1 MRHPHPTHPHQFVGT
16 KSFHCSAGLNPS
28 VGVLPGQANLQPGQA
43 NLQPGQANLQLG
55 QANLQLGQANLQLGR
70 IKQNHF
76 MAVLASHHAPLL
88 LNGARYDCSQLFSD
102 SICYSSPSSP
112 CRQLLCAT
120 LQLFAYGRKAKDQE
134 LLIKGNHVKSKYM
147 EDASSF
153 DNTGRTTK
161 VSRVSTIRRIFDL
174 AKHRSKRS
182 ISFPTGIK
190 ICPQESMKQILANL
204 QAYYRLRVCQEAVWE
219 AYRIFLD
226 RIPDTSEYQ
235 NWVSACQK
243 ETYCIFDI
251 GETFINSQELQELL
265 QQRLKHQR
273 FPERKDE
280 ILTEKAIESKKSDE
294 IPMLPTVSAG
304 AASFSPFPFISTPNG
319 SLLNKLF
326 NDTKTPVKDTET
338 EITNIISEGPAEEML
353 EFSVNLA
360 SQKFK
365 AELNDP
371 KSPHYQELATKF
383 QHQMQKIFKTLPG
396 FKEIHVLGFRPKKE
410 RDGSSS
416 TVARQLVIF
425 KRDSSERGRPR
436 GNLSTIHPNEIENAS
451 KPGHLEE
458 EELQESSLTSA
469 GLQQLI
475 TTALEEDKSLQLGTI
490 QFTDEIE
497 KPPESLEHDIQ
508 SVMTATLAEHSLD
521 ATLNLGFTLG
531 HPKSETEDG
540 SEQYL
545 SSEFSTSKTADEALM
560 SPVNLTPPTLLT
572 YESSVFPEAPESG
585 KETEREDTLTDHHSA
600 RIPSPAES
608 TKGSFLIDQEIE
620 EEPITGITEL
630 PLLGFS
636 TEGLSGQG
644 ELSDIMESSG
654 DASAEIIDSLWS
666 LSSASP
672 TQMESLPFFTGW
684 SDFFQPEPGTF
695 SIDQTTLLP
704 VVASPFYD
712 QSVSKTTISLG
723 TSGSSTRIS
732 GTQDSTQE
740 LDRMEEVKV
749 DVDYAFTPEASS
761 VDTTLT
767 TTLKYITTS
776 SMTTSTKG
784 RELVVFF
791 SLRVTNVPF
800 SNDLFN
806 RSSQEYQDLEQQFI
820 QLLLPY
826 LRSNLTGF
834 KHLEILN
841 FRNGSVIVNSKMKFA
856 KSVPYNIT
864 EAVHC
869 VLEEFCSTAT
879 QQLNLHVDSYSLN
892 IEPADQAD
900 PCKFMACDEFSQCIK
915 NEWTKEADCLCKPG
929 YVSQDGLPCQ
939 SLCDTDPGFCA
950 NGGKCELVPGKGA
963 VCRSPDHPLI
973 PELTS

>member
-1 MRHPHPTHPHQFVGT
+1 MGFSPMIASGEKNVG
-16 KSFHCSAGLNPS
+16 K
-28 VGVLPGQANLQPGQA
+28 
-43 NLQPGQANLQLG
+43 
-55 QANLQLGQANLQLGR
+55 
-70 IKQNHF
+70 
-76 MAVLASHHAPLL
+76 
-88 LNGARYDCSQLFSD
+88 
-102 SICYSSPSSP
+102 
-112 CRQLLCAT
+112 
-120 LQLFAYGRKAKDQE
+120 
-134 LLIKGNHVKSKYM
+134 LLIKGNHVKSKSI

-153 DNTGRTTK
+153 DDTRRTTK

-174 AKHRSKRS
+174 AKYRSKRS
-182 ISFPTGIK
+182 LSFPTGIK

-243 ETYCIFDI
+243 ESYCIFDI
-251 GETFINSQELQELL
+251 GETFIHSQELQELL
-265 QQRLKHQR
+265 QERLKYQP

-280 ILTEKAIESKKSDE
+280 ILTEKATENEESDE
-294 IPMLPTVSAG
+294 IPMLPTG
-304 AASFSPFPFISTPNG
+304 AASFSPLAFTSTPNG
-319 SLLNKLF
+319 SLLHTLF
-326 NDTKTPVKDTET
+326 NDTTTPVKDIET
-338 EITNIISEGPAEEML
+338 EITNIISEGPVEEML
-353 EFSVNLA
+353 EISINLA
-360 SQKFK
+360 NQKFK

-371 KSPHYQELATKF
+371 KSPHYQELAAKF

-425 KRDSSERGRPR
+425 KRDSSERGRPSS
-436 GNLSTIHPNEIENAS
+436 NLSTIHPNEIENAS
-451 KPGHLEE
+451 KPGSLKE

-475 TTALEEDKSLQLGTI
+475 TTALEEDKSLELGTI

-497 KPPESLEHDIQ
+497 KPPESLEQDIQ
-508 SVMTATLAEHSLD
+508 SVMDVTLAEHSLD

-531 HPKSETEDG
+531 HPKSETEEV

-545 SSEFSTSKTADEALM
+545 SSEFSTSKTADKALM
-560 SPVNLTPPTLLT
+560 GPVNLTPPNLLT
-572 YESSVFPEAPESG
+572 YEPSVFPGAPESG
-585 KETEREDTLTDHHSA
+585 KETTGEDALTDHHSE
-600 RIPSPAES
+600 RVPSPVES
-608 TKGSFLIDQEIE
+608 TKGHFLIDQEIE

-630 PLLGFS
+630 PLLGFN
-636 TEGLSGQG
+636 TEDLSGQG
-644 ELSDIMESSG
+644 ELPDILESSG
-654 DASAEIIDSLWS
+654 DASAETIDSIS
-666 LSSASP
+666 SPLSSASP

-684 SDFFQPEPGTF
+684 GDFSQPEQPGTF
-695 SIDQTTLLP
+695 PFDQTTRLP

-712 QSVSKTTISLG
+712 QSISKTTISSG
-723 TSGSSTRIS
+723 TSGSSIHIS

-740 LDRMEEVKV
+740 FDRMDEVMV
-749 DVDYAFTPEASS
+749 DVGYAFTPAVSS
-761 VDTTLT
+761 EDTTLT

-784 RELVVFF
+784 KELVVFF

-869 VLEEFCSTAT
+869 VLEEFCSTAA
-879 QQLNLHVDSYSLN
+879 QKRNLHVDSYSLN

-939 SLCDTDPGFCA
+939 SLCDMDPGFCV

-963 VCRSPDHPLI
+963 VCR
-973 PELTS
+973 

>member
-1 MRHPHPTHPHQFVGT
+1 MAASRKQAMASGT
-16 KSFHCSAGLNPS
+16 
-28 VGVLPGQANLQPGQA
+28 QP
-43 NLQPGQANLQLG
+43 
-55 QANLQLGQANLQLGR
+55 
-70 IKQNHF
+70 
-76 MAVLASHHAPLL
+76 
-88 LNGARYDCSQLFSD
+88 
-102 SICYSSPSSP
+102 
-112 CRQLLCAT
+112 
-120 LQLFAYGRKAKDQE
+120 
-134 LLIKGNHVKSKYM
+134 LIKVNHVKSKYM

-153 DNTGRTTK
+153 DNTERTTK

-174 AKHRSKRS
+174 AKHRSRRS
-182 ISFPTGIK
+182 VSFPTGIK

-265 QQRLKHQR
+265 QQRLKHH
-273 FPERKDE
+273 FPERKEE
-280 ILTEKAIESKKSDE
+280 ILTEKAIESKKSEE
-294 IPMLPTVSAG
+294 IPVLPTG
-304 AASFSPFPFISTPNG
+304 AASFSPLPFTSTPNG

-326 NDTKTPVKDTET
+326 NDTKTPVKDIET
-338 EITNIISEGPAEEML
+338 EITNIISEGPLEEML

-360 SQKFK
+360 DQKFK

-371 KSPHYQELATKF
+371 RSPYYQELAGKF

-425 KRDSSERGRPR
+425 KRDRSERGRPS

-451 KPGHLEE
+451 KPGSLEE
-458 EELQESSLTSA
+458 EEPQESSLTSA

-475 TTALEEDKSLQLGTI
+475 TTALEEDKSLELGTI

-497 KPPESLEHDIQ
+497 KPPESLEHDTQ
-508 SVMTATLAEHSLD
+508 SVMTTTLAEHSL
-521 ATLNLGFTLG
+521 
-531 HPKSETEDG
+531 
-540 SEQYL
+540 
-545 SSEFSTSKTADEALM
+545 TADETLV

-572 YESSVFPEAPESG
+572 YEPSVFPEAPESG
-585 KETEREDTLTDHHSA
+585 KETVGEDALTEHHSE
-600 RIPSPAES
+600 RVPSAVES
-608 TKGSFLIDQEIE
+608 TKGPFLIDQEIE
-620 EEPITGITEL
+620 EEQTTGITEL
-630 PLLGFS
+630 PHLGFS
-636 TEGLSGQG
+636 TEGLSGQ
-644 ELSDIMESSG
+644 ETT
-654 DASAEIIDSLWS
+654 DSLWFT
-666 LSSASP
+666 LSPASP
-672 TQMESLPFFTGW
+672 TQMESLPFFTEW
-684 SDFFQPEPGTF
+684 SEFSQPEQAGTF
-695 SIDQTTLLP
+695 PIDQETQLP
-704 VVASPFYD
+704 VVASPFYG
-712 QSVSKTTISLG
+712 QSTSKTTISSG
-723 TSGSSTRIS
+723 TAGSSTHIS

-740 LDRMEEVKV
+740 LDRMDEVMV
-749 DVDYAFTPEASS
+749 DTGYAFTPEASS
-761 VDTTLT
+761 VDTALT

-776 SMTTSTKG
+776 SMTTAGKG
-784 RELVVFF
+784 KELVVFF

-869 VLEEFCSTAT
+869 VLEEFCSTAA
-879 QQLNLHVDSYSLN
+879 QQLNLHVDTYSLN

-915 NEWTKEADCLCKPG
+915 NEWTKEANCLCKPG
-929 YVSQDGLPCQ
+929 YISQDGLPCQ
-939 SLCDTDPGFCA
+939 SLCNVDPGRCV

-963 VCRSPDHPLI
+963 VCQMRKALDVEPVDLVFNLSSTIYSTL
-973 PELTS
+973 

>member
-1 MRHPHPTHPHQFVGT
+1 M
-16 KSFHCSAGLNPS
+16 C
-28 VGVLPGQANLQPGQA
+28 
-43 NLQPGQANLQLG
+43 
-55 QANLQLGQANLQLGR
+55 
-70 IKQNHF
+70 
-76 MAVLASHHAPLL
+76 
-88 LNGARYDCSQLFSD
+88 
-102 SICYSSPSSP
+102 P
-112 CRQLLCAT
+112 CRIQLHNHRDIYFL
-120 LQLFAYGRKAKDQE
+120 LSE
-134 LLIKGNHVKSKYM
+134 LLIKENHVKPKYL

-153 DNTGRTTK
+153 DNAGRTTK
-161 VSRVSTIRRIFDL
+161 MSRVSTIGRIFDL

-190 ICPQESMKQILANL
+190 ICPQESMKQIVANL

-226 RIPDTSEYQ
+226 RIPDTNEYQ

-273 FPERKDE
+273 FSERKDE
-280 ILTEKAIESKKSDE
+280 ILTEKTIESKKSDE
-294 IPMLPTVSAG
+294 IPMLPTG
-304 AASFSPFPFISTPNG
+304 AASFSPLPFTSIPNG
-319 SLLNKLF
+319 SLLNELF
-326 NDTKTPVKDTET
+326 NDTKTPVKDIET
-338 EITNIISEGPAEEML
+338 EITNIISEGPVEEML

-360 SQKFK
+360 NQKFK

-371 KSPHYQELATKF
+371 KSPHYQELAAKF

-396 FKEIHVLGFRPKKE
+396 FKEIHVLGFTPKKE

-425 KRDSSERGRPR
+425 KRDGSERGRPS

-451 KPGHLEE
+451 KPGSLEE

-475 TTALEEDKSLQLGTI
+475 TTALEEDKSLELGTI

-497 KPPESLEHDIQ
+497 KPPESLEHDLQ
-508 SVMTATLAEHSLD
+508 SVITATLAEHSLD
-521 ATLNLGFTLG
+521 ATLNLGFTFG
-531 HPKSETEDG
+531 YPKSETEEE
-540 SEQYL
+540 SEHL
-545 SSEFSTSKTADEALM
+545 SSEFSPSKTADEAFM
-560 SPVNLTPPTLLT
+560 SPVDITPPTLLT
-572 YESSVFPEAPESG
+572 YEPSLLPEAPESG
-585 KETEREDTLTDHHSA
+585 KETVREDALTDHHSE
-600 RIPSPAES
+600 RVPSSVKS
-608 TKGSFLIDQEIE
+608 TKGPFLIDQEIE
-620 EEPITGITEL
+620 EELITGITEL
-630 PLLGFS
+630 PLLGFG
-636 TEGLSGQG
+636 TEDLSGQG
-644 ELSDIMESSG
+644 ELPDIMESSG
-654 DASAEIIDSLWS
+654 DASAETIDGLWPP

-684 SDFFQPEPGTF
+684 SDSSQPKQPGTF
-695 SIDQTTLLP
+695 PMDQTTLLP

-712 QSVSKTTISLG
+712 QSISKTTISSG
-723 TSGSSTRIS
+723 ISGSSTHIS

-740 LDRMEEVKV
+740 LDRMDEVMV
-749 DVDYAFTPEASS
+749 DVGYAFTPETSS

-767 TTLKYITTS
+767 TTLKYMTTS
-776 SMTTSTKG
+776 SMTTATKG
-784 RELVVFF
+784 KELVVFF

-869 VLEEFCSTAT
+869 VLEEFCSAAA

-939 SLCDTDPGFCA
+939 SLCDMDPGLCT

-963 VCRSPDHPLI
+963 VCR
-973 PELTS
+973 

>member
-1 MRHPHPTHPHQFVGT
+1 MIDNKNAFGNWTDILYFGT
-16 KSFHCSAGLNPS
+16 L
-28 VGVLPGQANLQPGQA
+28 
-43 NLQPGQANLQLG
+43 
-55 QANLQLGQANLQLGR
+55 
-70 IKQNHF
+70 
-76 MAVLASHHAPLL
+76 
-88 LNGARYDCSQLFSD
+88 
-102 SICYSSPSSP
+102 SPSSRIP
-112 CRQLLCAT
+112 RYTKKSNESLEANRQ
-120 LQLFAYGRKAKDQE
+120 YGTFEESRYDQRKPE
-134 LLIKGNHVKSKYM
+134 PSIKENYVKSKYM
-147 EDASSF
+147 EDVFSF
-153 DNTGRTTK
+153 DNTRRTAK
-161 VSRVSTIRRIFDL
+161 VSRVSTIRRIFDV

-182 ISFPTGIK
+182 ITFPTGIK
-190 ICPQESMKQILANL
+190 VCPQESMKQILANL

-243 ETYCIFDI
+243 DTYCIFDI

-265 QQRLKHQR
+265 QQRLKHHR

-280 ILTEKAIESKKSDE
+280 ILTEKTVESEKSDE

-304 AASFSPFPFISTPNG
+304 AASFSPLPFTSTPNG

-326 NDTKTPVKDTET
+326 NDTKTPVKDIET
-338 EITNIISEGPAEEML
+338 EITNVISEEPEEEML

-360 SQKFK
+360 NQKFK

-371 KSPHYQELATKF
+371 KSPHYQELAAKF

-396 FKEIHVLGFRPKKE
+396 FQEIHVLGFRPKKE

-425 KRDSSERGRPR
+425 KRDSSERGRPS
-436 GNLSTIHPNEIENAS
+436 GNLSTIHPNEIENES
-451 KPGHLEE
+451 KKPQSPEE
-458 EELQESSLTSA
+458 EELQESNLTL

-475 TTALEEDKSLQLGTI
+475 TTALEEDKSLELGTI
-490 QFTDEIE
+490 QFTDESE

-508 SVMTATLAEHSLD
+508 SVVTATLAEHSLD

-531 HPKSETEDG
+531 HPKSETEER
-540 SEQYL
+540 SEQYS
-545 SSEFSTSKTADEALM
+545 SSEFSTAVDDALM
-560 SPVNLTPPTLLT
+560 GSEKLTPPTLLT
-572 YESSVFPEAPESG
+572 YEQSVVSEAPESG
-585 KETEREDTLTDHHSA
+585 KETIGEDVLTDHHSEGV
-600 RIPSPAES
+600 PSPVES
-608 TKGSFLIDQEIE
+608 TKGPFLIDQEIE
-620 EEPITGITEL
+620 EPTIGITEL

-644 ELSDIMESSG
+644 ELPDIMESSG
-654 DASAEIIDSLWS
+654 DASAETIDNLWS
-666 LSSASP
+666 PFGSASP
-672 TQMESLPFFTGW
+672 TQMEFLPFFTGW
-684 SDFFQPEPGTF
+684 SDFSQPEQAGIFP
-695 SIDQTTLLP
+695 IDQTTLLP
-704 VVASPFYD
+704 VVASPIYG
-712 QSVSKTTISLG
+712 QSISKTTISSG
-723 TSGSSTRIS
+723 TSGSSIHIL
-732 GTQDSTQE
+732 GTQDSARE
-740 LDRMEEVKV
+740 LDRMDEVTESTG
-749 DVDYAFTPEASS
+749 YAFTPETSS
-761 VDTTLT
+761 ADTTLT
-767 TTLKYITTS
+767 TTVKYITTS
-776 SMTTSTKG
+776 SMTTATKG
-784 RELVVFF
+784 KELVVFF

-869 VLEEFCSTAT
+869 VLEEFCSTAA
-879 QQLNLHVDSYSLN
+879 QQLNMHIDSYSLD

-915 NEWTKEADCLCKPG
+915 NEQTKEADCLCKPG

-939 SLCDTDPGFCA
+939 SLCDMDPGLCV

-963 VCRSPDHPLI
+963 VCRSPDHSLK

>member
-1 MRHPHPTHPHQFVGT
+1 MLELALKAQL
-16 KSFHCSAGLNPS
+16 SAFTS
-28 VGVLPGQANLQPGQA
+28 
-43 NLQPGQANLQLG
+43 
-55 QANLQLGQANLQLGR
+55 
-70 IKQNHF
+70 HF
-76 MAVLASHHAPLL
+76 
-88 LNGARYDCSQLFSD
+88 
-102 SICYSSPSSP
+102 SS
-112 CRQLLCAT
+112 AI
-120 LQLFAYGRKAKDQE
+120 YYQE
-134 LLIKGNHVKSKYM
+134 NKEPLIKENHAKSKYK
-147 EDASSF
+147 EGTSSF
-153 DNTGRTTK
+153 DNTERTTK

-190 ICPQESMKQILANL
+190 ICPQESMKQILASL

-235 NWVSACQK
+235 NWVSACQR

-265 QQRLKHQR
+265 QQRLKHR
-273 FPERKDE
+273 FPERKEE
-280 ILTEKAIESKKSDE
+280 ILAEKAIESKKSDE
-294 IPMLPTVSAG
+294 IPVLPTVSAG
-304 AASFSPFPFISTPNG
+304 AASFSPLPFTSIPNG

-326 NDTKTPVKDTET
+326 NDTKTPVKAVET
-338 EITNIISEGPAEEML
+338 EITNIISEGPLEEML

-360 SQKFK
+360 NQKFK

-371 KSPHYQELATKF
+371 KSPHYQELAGKF

-425 KRDSSERGRPR
+425 KRDRSERGRPS
-436 GNLSTIHPNEIENAS
+436 GNLSTIHPNEIENES
-451 KPGHLEE
+451 KPESLKE

-475 TTALEEDKSLQLGTI
+475 TTALEEDKSLELGTI

-508 SVMTATLAEHSLD
+508 SVMTTTLTEHSLD
-521 ATLNLGFTLG
+521 ATLNLGFT
-531 HPKSETEDG
+531 PKSEIEER

-545 SSEFSTSKTADEALM
+545 SREFSISKTVDETLV
-560 SPVNLTPPTLLT
+560 SPMKLTPPTLLT
-572 YESSVFPEAPESG
+572 YEPSVFPEAPESG
-585 KETEREDTLTDHHSA
+585 KETVGEDVLT
-600 RIPSPAES
+600 
-608 TKGSFLIDQEIE
+608 EIE
-620 EEPITGITEL
+620 EEQTTGTTEL
-630 PLLGFS
+630 PLLAFS

-644 ELSDIMESSG
+644 ELPSIMESSG
-654 DASAEIIDSLWS
+654 DASVETTGSLWFT
-666 LSSASP
+666 LSPASP

-684 SDFFQPEPGTF
+684 NEFSQPEQAGTF
-695 SIDQTTLLP
+695 AIDQTTLLP
-704 VVASPFYD
+704 VVASPFYG
-712 QSVSKTTISLG
+712 QSISKTTISSG
-723 TSGSSTRIS
+723 TAGSSTPIS

-740 LDRMEEVKV
+740 LDRMDEAMV
-749 DVDYAFTPEASS
+749 DVGYAFTPEASS

-776 SMTTSTKG
+776 SMTTATKG
-784 RELVVFF
+784 KELVVFF

-806 RSSQEYQDLEQQFI
+806 RSSQEYQDLEQQFM

-869 VLEEFCSTAT
+869 VLEEFCSTAA

-939 SLCDTDPGFCA
+939 SLCDMDPGLCV

-963 VCRSPDHPLI
+963 VCRSSDHSLI